1 VGNGNYTD
9 PFNGGESCYAIVELE
24 LIVEGLPDP
33 VQLDPYELCDDEA
46 SGSNTDQRSYFDLT
60 SKNRE
65 ITGGDPTLTVIWF
78 ATPEDELNDNPIADP
93 TAYLNTA
100 TPETVVARVT
110 NRAGCE
116 SLITLTLVVIPVPE
130 VAVPEPLVACDPD
143 GDGYAP
149 FLLHEA
155 DEEITIGNTD
165 LVVTYHPTESDARHA
180 LNEIFDPYIN
190 DDPWNDMVYARVE
203 NRNTGCFTI
212 VEVVLQVGLSPDLTT
227 PEPYVLCEA
236 TIGDGT
242 AVFNLP
248 SKEEEMLDGADPDL
262 FDFYYYE
269 EEAEAIAAGEA
280 ARTNPNYTRAIGNP
294 ATYTNLTNPQII
306 YVLAVGNANYTDPY
320 NGGEG
325 C

>member
-1 VGNGNYTD
+1 
-9 PFNGGESCYAIVELE
+9 
-24 LIVEGLPDP
+24 
-33 VQLDPYELCDDEA
+33 
-46 SGSNTDQRSYFDLT
+46 
-60 SKNRE
+60 
-65 ITGGDPTLTVIWF
+65 
-78 ATPEDELNDNPIADP
+78 
-93 TAYLNTA
+93 
-100 TPETVVARVT
+100 
-110 NRAGCE
+110 
-116 SLITLTLVVIPVPE
+116 
-130 VAVPEPLVACDPD
+130 
-143 GDGYAP
+143 
-149 FLLHEA
+149 
-155 DEEITIGNTD
+155 
-165 LVVTYHPTESDARHA
+165 
-180 LNEIFDPYIN
+180 
-190 DDPWNDMVYARVE
+190 
-203 NRNTGCFTI
+203 FTI

-325 C
+325 CYDIVELELVVDSLRSEEHTSELQSRFDLVCSL